1 MCPGTVNRYV
11 MYRGSRRGIYLMDY
25 YARMEKRDIAAGGPT
40 GPRPEGVS
48 LRPEDIVA
56 RAAAVLREND
66 MGGWT
71 RASPTLYPHQW
82 SWDSAFIAI
91 GLAHLDTGRAAG
103 EIRSLLRA
111 PVGQRQDPPHSLQPR
126 RATGELLPRPRALG
140 ERRRSTRRPHGP
152 RHDERT
158 LPAAGARYRGPAH
171 PPRRRGAG
179 RRRRRSERVSGR
191 GLPEAA
197 GVAPVSRHEAAT
209 PKVPGS

>member
-1 MCPGTVNRYV
+1 M
-11 MYRGSRRGIYLMDY
+11 
-25 YARMEKRDIAAGGPT
+25 RMEKRDIVAGGPT

-91 GLAHLDTGRAAG
+91 GLAHLDTA
-103 EIRSLLRA
+103 
-111 PVGQRQDPPHSLQPR
+111 

-140 ERRRSTRRPHGP
+140 ERRRSTRRLHGP
-152 RHDERT
+152 SHDERA

-171 PPRRRGAG
+171 PSHRRAAG
-179 RRRRRSERVSGR
+179 RRRRRSESVSWR
-191 GLPEAA
+191 GLPE
-197 GVAPVSRHEAAT
+197 
-209 PKVPGS
+209 